1 MENKTAVSWLVEQ
14 LAMQNGLAF
23 YNDNQDIIQQ
33 AKAMEKEQMMNMYL
47 RGIENYDPTFKRK
60 SQWTSANNDTPT
72 GVEWWW
78 KNNNL

>member
-1 MENKTAVSWLVEQ
+1 MEQQTAVSWLVEQ
-14 LAMQNGLAF
+14 LAMQNRLAF

-72 GVEWWW
+72 GVE
-78 KNNNL
+78 